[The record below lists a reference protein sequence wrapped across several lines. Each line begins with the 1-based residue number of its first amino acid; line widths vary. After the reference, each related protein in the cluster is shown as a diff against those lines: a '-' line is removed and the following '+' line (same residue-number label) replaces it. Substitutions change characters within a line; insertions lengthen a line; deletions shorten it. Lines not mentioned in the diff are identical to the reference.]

1 MPAISLV
8 YMFVSYGACAK
19 RIIYYSYFNCYDI
32 ENRDPEIMGVP
43 VGVNETIGKYHF
55 HYLHEVLRYKHIR
68 RIDMTHN
75 EKLVFLIEELLEES
89 SQYKGM
95 PIPPETGKQKRL
107 LRTLMNIRTP
117 EPISEEFLKVQ
128 DEYLSEEVQEKGI
141 VDGKGL
147 LPSPVDSRLVLWK
160 GDITA
165 LKVDA
170 IVNAAN
176 SALLGCFVPC
186 HSCVDNIIHSVSGIQ
201 LRLACNNLMKEQ
213 GHEEPAGKAKITP
226 AFNLPCKYVLHTVGP
241 VVSGRLTET
250 HCAQLAECYH
260 SCLALASGQKLKSV
274 AFCCISTGQ
283 FHFPHD
289 RAAEVAV
296 KSVQEFLDNDTQIER
311 VIFNVYQEED

>member
-1 MPAISLV
+1 
-8 YMFVSYGACAK
+8 
-19 RIIYYSYFNCYDI
+19 
-32 ENRDPEIMGVP
+32 
-43 VGVNETIGKYHF
+43 
-55 HYLHEVLRYKHIR
+55 
-68 RIDMTHN
+68 MTHN

-250 HCAQLAECYH
+250 HCAKLAECYH

-311 VIFNVYQEED
+311 VIFNVYQEEDYEIYKKILEP